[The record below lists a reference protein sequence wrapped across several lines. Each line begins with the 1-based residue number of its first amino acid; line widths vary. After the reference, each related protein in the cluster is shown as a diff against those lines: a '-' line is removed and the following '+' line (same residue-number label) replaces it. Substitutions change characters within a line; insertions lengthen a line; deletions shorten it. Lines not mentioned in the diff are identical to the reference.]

1 MTGPE
6 KAKVVKRTVDRIAQ
20 MLKNCTAEDDPTV
33 STRWCFYSC
42 DKNLCDNILVWS

>member
-33 STRWCFYSC
+33 STR
-42 DKNLCDNILVWS
+42 